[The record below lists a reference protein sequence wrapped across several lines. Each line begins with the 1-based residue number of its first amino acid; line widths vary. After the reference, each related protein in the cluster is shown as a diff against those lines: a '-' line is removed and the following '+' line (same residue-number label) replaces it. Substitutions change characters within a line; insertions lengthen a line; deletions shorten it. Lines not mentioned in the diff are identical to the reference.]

1 MMNPPYDGKQ
11 RRAAKDWR
19 WVTARRQEVR
29 LGDMDDRHL
38 QNLASFIERRIA
50 QMDER
55 IAMEQTYQQ
64 GKWSEGFSGAER
76 LKYRFE
82 DTLEH
87 IRIETDTRQRIAAGE
102 EVEIAPQLVQAEVE
116 QPRPEPYR
124 DLDPEI
130 PF

>member
-11 RRAAKDWR
+11 RRAAKDWC
-19 WVTARRQEVR
+19 WVTARGQIVR
-29 LGDMDDRHL
+29 LGDIDDRHL

-50 QMDER
+50 RMDEQ
-55 IAMEQTYQQ
+55 IAMEQTFQQ
-64 GKWSEGFSGAER
+64 GKWSEGFTDAEHIKAQ
-76 LKYRFE
+76 LK
-82 DTLEH
+82 DTLH
-87 IRIETDTRQRIAAGE
+87 HVRIEMDTRLRIAAGE

-116 QPRPEPYR
+116 QPRPEPDR